1 MTAPFESGYV
11 GITPASHAPAPSRER
26 PRRTV
31 PRGSTLYVEGDEA
44 EYLFRIDEGLVKL
57 SLDLPNG
64 KERIV
69 TIAGPGDL
77 IGALTPLPES
87 YQESATALSHEVTF
101 SATTRLELSLE
112 EQAVAMAAAGLHL
125 QHLRDALE
133 ADELPVGARLARALL
148 KLGQRFGHITDEGV
162 VHLTLPLTHDTL
174 AAMIG
179 AARET
184 TTTLLGE
191 LRSKGLLEGTRGRY
205 RFDAEAMRAFA
216 RQAAY

>member
-11 GITPASHAPAPSRER
+11 GITPASHALAPSRER
-26 PRRTV
+26 PRRTS
-31 PRGSTLYVEGDEA
+31 PRGSTLYHEGDEA
-44 EYLFRIDEGLVKL
+44 EYVFRIDEGLVKL

-101 SATTRLELSLE
+101 SATARLELSLE

-133 ADELPVGARLARALL
+133 AGELPVGARLARALL
-148 KLGQRFGHITDEGV
+148 KLGQRFGHTTDEGV

-191 LRSKGLLEGTRGRY
+191 LRGEGLLEGTRGRY